1 MVYILKNMR
10 KKTNILLGI
19 FGIVL
24 AILGGLLYYSFVYYP
39 TIGSFGVIT
48 NPIAAQIYI
57 NDELIGESP
66 VEFKRTKGVYS
77 LRAEKE
83 GYVTNERE
91 IEVVGA
97 STDVVG
103 ILLESEE
110 RPE

>member
-1 MVYILKNMR
+1 MR
-10 KKTNILLGI
+10 KKTKLLVSV
-19 FGIVL
+19 FGLLL
-24 AILGGLLYYSFVYYP
+24 AVLGGLLYYRFVYYP

-48 NPIAAQIYI
+48 NPIAARIYI

-66 VEFKRTKGVYS
+66 VEFKKTRGTYT

-91 IEVVGA
+91 IEIAGS

-110 RPE
+110 KSE

>member
-1 MVYILKNMR
+1 MR
-10 KKTNILLGI
+10 KKTKILLGI
-19 FGIVL
+19 FGVL
-24 AILGGLLYYSFVYYP
+24 FTILGGLLYYSFVYYP

-57 NDELIGESP
+57 NDELIGGSP
-66 VEFKRTKGVYS
+66 VEFKRIKGIYS

-91 IEVVGA
+91 IEIVGS

-110 RPE
+110 KPE